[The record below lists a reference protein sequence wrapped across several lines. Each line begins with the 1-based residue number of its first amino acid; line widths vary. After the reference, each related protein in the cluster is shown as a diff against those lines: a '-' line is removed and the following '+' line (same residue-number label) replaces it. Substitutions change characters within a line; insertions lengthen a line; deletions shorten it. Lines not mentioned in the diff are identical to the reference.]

1 MSTAAQAA
9 LLLSIFIICTGFTIG
24 LTWAPCYA
32 SLCTEEFFPAAT
44 RYHVAT
50 YYGLIAS
57 IAIGLF
63 LRAYSPLCY
72 RISTTYLGRRE
83 IPVFKKRFSI
93 GGLFLVFWILAIA
106 LVTTVFWINPEVNFY
121 TARTDVVDW
130 SGPKVDLVVT
140 AIIGHHVDIL
150 LGLTLIP
157 VGRNSLLVRVF
168 GLSYGTLLYTHK
180 LLAYVTIVGVA
191 AHAIAY
197 FNFWAAWAAEPYG
210 SPRRA
215 AVDVNNPTLSIAET
229 NARGPWSK
237 AVLGTGLASFLAMI
251 IVLIT
256 ALPVIRRR
264 AYNIFYYAHIV
275 FGVVIMVGACCHA
288 STNFYFLLPGV
299 LLWVIDWSWRLFNGD
314 SGLAKEVTA
323 TISSASGGWCRIA
336 IPSTPHLSHNE
347 SGSDSE
353 AELEKLPAV
362 QPLQTYYISIPSIS
376 KLENHAFTAAKVASN
391 GSDTVLLFQ
400 KTPTSAIKRNDKAQ
414 NREWTWKLSRM
425 IEEVMPKT
433 RRHEIKVRVEGP
445 YMPVTKGYETA
456 DKVVCV
462 VGGTGLTG
470 AYSLAR
476 WWYQHRSSEPTAHF
490 TLIWT
495 ARARG
500 SFDLEEWTELIEMCA
515 SSPNMS
521 LQAHC
526 TAESGRL
533 DISTE
538 LRKIFARDAEKE
550 ANIEA
555 SAWVYA
561 SGPSGLL
568 TAASDACVDLEAELR
583 VSKKAGSDSV
593 LAISALSHYTADWE
607 V

>member
-1 MSTAAQAA
+1 MPTTAQAV
-9 LLLSIFIICTGFTIG
+9 LLSSIFIICTGFTLG

-44 RYHVAT
+44 RYHIAT

-57 IAIGLF
+57 IAMGLF
-63 LRAYSPLCY
+63 LRLYSPLCY
-72 RISTTYLGRRE
+72 RISTACLGRRE
-83 IPVFKKRFSI
+83 MPVFKKRFSI
-93 GGLFLVFWILAIA
+93 GGLILASWILTGI
-106 LVTTVFWINPEVNFY
+106 LVTTVFWINPEVDFY
-121 TARTDVVDW
+121 TARTETLNW
-130 SGPKVDLVVT
+130 SSAKVDLVVT
-140 AIIGHHVDIL
+140 AIIGHHIDIP

-168 GLSYGTLLYTHK
+168 RLSYGTLLYSHK
-180 LLAYVTIVGVA
+180 LLAYLTILGA
-191 AHAIAY
+191 TAHAIAY
-197 FNFWAAWAAEPYG
+197 FNFWAAWNAEPRG
-210 SPRRA
+210 SPRKA
-215 AVDVNNPTLSIAET
+215 AVDVNNPILSIAEA
-229 NARGPWSK
+229 NARGAWSK

-256 ALPVIRRR
+256 ALPAFRRK
-264 AYNIFYYAHIV
+264 AYNTFYYAHIV
-275 FGVVIMVGACCHA
+275 FGIVIMVGACFHA
-288 STNFYFLLPGV
+288 STNFYFLLPGL
-299 LLWVIDWSWRLFNGD
+299 LLWIIDCSWRLFKGD
-314 SGLAKEVTA
+314 SGLAREVTA
-323 TISSASGGWCRIA
+323 TISSASGGWFRIT
-336 IPSTPHLSHNE
+336 IPSTPHLSKDE
-347 SGSDSE
+347 SSSDSE

-362 QPLQTYYISIPSIS
+362 QPLQTYYINIPSIS
-376 KLENHAFTAAKVASN
+376 KLENHAFTAAKVAWK

-400 KTPTSAIKRNDKAQ
+400 KTPTSAIKRSDKAQ
-414 NREWTWKLSRM
+414 SREWTWKLSRM

-433 RRHEIKVRVEGP
+433 KQHEIKVRVEGP

-476 WWYQHRSSEPTAHF
+476 WWYQHCSSEQDAHF

-495 ARARG
+495 ARAREA
-500 SFDLEEWTELIEMCA
+500 FDLEEWIELIEMCA

-526 TAESGRL
+526 TTESGRL

-538 LRKIFARDAEKE
+538 LRNMFARDAEKE
-550 ANIEA
+550 PKVDG

-561 SGPSGLL
+561 SGPNGLL
-568 TAASDACVDLEAELR
+568 TAVSDACVDLEAELR
-583 VSKKAGSDSV
+583 VSKKAGTESE
-593 LAISALSHYTADWE
+593 LAISALTHYTAEWE